1 MGMNGGGPQP
11 QQPQQPGGQQGGQQQ
26 GGQQPLGQGPLTLQQ
41 AVQSIVR
48 AAGPRANPQ
57 LIMGALNKLLPSLNA
72 QGLQQYRELSLGM
85 REQQVGLGYQRLQQ
99 QQSQSEEREQRLRD
113 QEADK
118 VKRWE
123 TLDKQRAQNMQMNQ
137 DKFQNALRSKQIG
150 EARGAIADY
159 DRQTSQFIS
168 EAANLGKPL
177 PPEAIDAIHKRRQKM
192 VDEADALRAQPQQGL
207 NFQDRVAPGGGMST
221 QPAAP
226 PVRDLTQ

>member
-1 MGMNGGGPQP
+1 
-11 QQPQQPGGQQGGQQQ
+11 
-26 GGQQPLGQGPLTLQQ
+26 LTLQQ
-41 AVQSIVR
+41 AVQSIVK
-48 AAGPRANPQ
+48 AAGPKANPQ
-57 LIMGALNKLLPSLNA
+57 LIMGALQKMLPALNA
-72 QGLQQYRELSLGM
+72 QGIQQYRELSLGI
-85 REQQVGLGYQRLQQ
+85 REQSVMQSGQRLQQ
-99 QQSQSEEREQRLRD
+99 QQSQFDEREQRLRE

-118 VKRWE
+118 TKRWE
-123 TLDKQRAQNMQMNQ
+123 TLDKQRAQNMQLNQ
-137 DKFQNALRSKQIG
+137 DKFQNALRNKQVS

-192 VDEADALRAQPQQGL
+192 VDQADALRAQPQQGL
-207 NFQDRVAPGGGMST
+207 NFQDRIAPGGGMST